1 MALSDAACR
10 GAKPNPKP
18 HRLGDGNGL
27 FLLVQ
32 PSGSK
37 AWQYFYRFQGRQ
49 KILSIGRYPA
59 ISLSDARDL
68 RDKATRELAFGRDPK
83 EARLGVVPS
92 GSTFQEIATAHV
104 DAWKVGKS
112 ESHVAR
118 VWSRLERDA
127 FPEIGKKD
135 IVAIT
140 SADVLAMIR
149 KVEARGAIDVSK
161 RLKQKVGEIF
171 AFAIAEGKATVD
183 PTQGLHKALKP
194 RPKVKRHAMVGSAGL
209 TELLLAIDGYD
220 GDAITRLALKF
231 TLLTGVRT
239 SESRFM
245 TWPEVEGKLWRIPAE
260 RMKMHREH
268 LVPLSRQARS
278 VLDEARAMGRGQ
290 YVFSNSRGETLSAN
304 TMIFALY
311 RMGFHSRQTVHGFR
325 RLFSTILNEQGFN
338 RDWIELQLAHGED
351 DDIRAAYNA
360 AQHLPGRTRMM
371 QWWADRLDAETAD
384 RSRSRKRASR
394 PPPPS
399 ALQ

>member
-10 GAKPNPKP
+10 GAKSNLKP
-18 HRLGDGNGL
+18 HRLSDGNGL

-59 ISLSDARDL
+59 IGLADAREL
-68 RDKATRELAFGRDPK
+68 RDKATRELAHGRDPRD
-83 EARLGVVPS
+83 ARRGIAPV
-92 GSTFQEIATAHV
+92 GSTFREIATAHV
-104 DAWKVGKS
+104 EAWKVGKS
-112 ESHVAR
+112 ESHVSR

-127 FPEIGKKD
+127 FPEIGDKD
-135 IVAIT
+135 IIAIT
-140 SADVLAMIR
+140 AADVLAMVR

-161 RLKQKVGEIF
+161 RLKQKVSEVF
-171 AFAIAEGKATVD
+171 AFAIAEGKATAD
-183 PTQGLHKALKP
+183 PTRGLEKALKP
-194 RPKVKRHAMVGSAGL
+194 RPTVKRHAMVGAAGL
-209 TELLLAIDGYD
+209 RDLLSAITGYD
-220 GDAITRLALKF
+220 GDAMTRLALEF

-245 TWPEVEGKLWRIPAE
+245 TWPEVEGALWRISAE

-268 LVPLSRQARS
+268 LVPLSKQALRI
-278 VLDEARAMGRGQ
+278 LDEAKRIGRGS
-290 YVFSNSRGETLSAN
+290 YVFSSTRGEPLSAN

-311 RMGFHSRQTVHGFR
+311 RMGFHSKQTVHGFR
-325 RLFSTILNEQGFN
+325 RLFSTILNENGFN

-360 AQHLPGRTRMM
+360 AEHLPGRIQMM
-371 QWWADRLDAETAD
+371 QWWADHLDVAKKP
-384 RSRSRKRASR
+384 R
-394 PPPPS
+394 
-399 ALQ
+399 